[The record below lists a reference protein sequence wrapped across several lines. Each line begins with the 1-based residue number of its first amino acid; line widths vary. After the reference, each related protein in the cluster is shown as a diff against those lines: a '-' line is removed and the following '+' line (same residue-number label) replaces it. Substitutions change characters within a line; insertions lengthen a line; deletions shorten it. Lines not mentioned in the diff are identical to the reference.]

1 LPAREPIEQ
10 LGSLKL
16 GRRSDERTWFMGEF
30 VTVGQ
35 ADEVVEG
42 QAKQYGVGGQEIAV
56 ARVDGKLMAFSDI
69 CTHRGCNLAGGG
81 EIDGTTIECECHG
94 SVFDMATGAVV
105 ESPAVDPLPVFGVRD
120 QDGALQIEV

>member
-1 LPAREPIEQ
+1 
-10 LGSLKL
+10 
-16 GRRSDERTWFMGEF
+16 MGEF

-42 QAKQYGVGGQEIAV
+42 QAKQFDVKGREIGV
-56 ARVDGKLMAFSDI
+56 ARVGGALMAFGDI
-69 CTHRGCNLAGGG
+69 CTHRGCNLVSGG
-81 EIDGTTIECECHG
+81 EIEGTTIECECHG

-105 ESPAVDPLPVFGVRD
+105 ASPAVDPLPVFPVRE

>member
-1 LPAREPIEQ
+1 
-10 LGSLKL
+10 
-16 GRRSDERTWFMGEF
+16 MGEF

-42 QAKQYGVGGQEIAV
+42 QATQYGVGGQEIAV
-56 ARVDGKLMAFSDI
+56 ARIQGKLMAFSDI

-105 ESPAVDPLPVFGVRD
+105 ESPAVDPLPVFAVRE
-120 QDGALQIEV
+120 QDGVLQIEV